1 MSNKQVKI
9 CISILICIGILY
21 VSLFSFLELNKL
33 NINFCLLKSIT
44 GFPCVTCGTT
54 RAFDLLL
61 KGEIYRS
68 LLMNPLG
75 LVVFISSVSFVFL
88 LFFDYFVGTKILNNL
103 IDKTK
108 SLKLNHKIVIL
119 VFLLLLLNWIWNVIK
134 MN

>member
-9 CISILICIGILY
+9 CISILICIGVLY
-21 VSLFSFLELNKL
+21 VSLFSFFELNKS

-44 GFPCVTCGTT
+44 GFPCPTCGTT
-54 RAFDLLL
+54 KDFYLLL
-61 KGEIYRS
+61 DGEIYKS

-75 LVVFISSVSFVFL
+75 LVVFVGSVSFIFL
-88 LFFDYFVGTKILNNL
+88 LFFDYFVGTKIVNNL

-108 SLKLNHKIVIL
+108 VLPLNHKIVIS
-119 VFLLLLLNWIWNVIK
+119 VFLLLLLNWIWTVIK